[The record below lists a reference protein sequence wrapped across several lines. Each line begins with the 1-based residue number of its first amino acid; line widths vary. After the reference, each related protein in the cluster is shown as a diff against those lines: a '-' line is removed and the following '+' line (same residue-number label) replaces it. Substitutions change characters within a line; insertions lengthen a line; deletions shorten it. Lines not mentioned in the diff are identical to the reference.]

1 MHLSTMLTVI
11 IRQFTVFPFR
21 FDSPQLNGD
30 LISSIINF
38 TQTVHE
44 LPSDL
49 RLRILQNKEMIAK
62 SWNEVGTQA
71 TIAQS
76 SFQKSI
82 FGTSGQNIYQ
92 MRYEKVL
99 VLSNFA
105 IFFARYFFQEFRN
118 TLVLQLALLKNLSP
132 PSMFS
137 YKCS

>member
-105 IFFARYFFQEFRN
+105 WFPYFLPDNFSRN
-118 TLVLQLALLKNLSP
+118 LGTL
-132 PSMFS
+132 
-137 YKCS
+137 